1 MLVPEKRKVFGL
13 MIPKQSQSYWP
24 IRLPTRK
31 KNYYQEELLVN
42 ERYDALE
49 LAKTWST
56 SLNIEKNEM
65 GLKIFPFPKG
75 IVMSIHGY
83 RQSDKSLD
91 FKFKTQP
98 LKSGELFL
106 SDILL
111 KPGKWNLAGSINPLL
126 IKLKRKYI
134 INDRCF
140 SSWIYGKPSLLG
152 DV

>member
-1 MLVPEKRKVFGL
+1 MKINWGTAILLSFIAFASFIGYWVYKIQSNDQYDYQLVE
-13 MIPKQSQSYWP
+13 
-24 IRLPTRK
+24 

-65 GLKIFPFPKG
+65 GLKIFPFPEG
-75 IVMSIHGY
+75 IVLSIHGY

-98 LKSGELFL
+98 LKSGELLL
-106 SDILL
+106 SDTLL
-111 KPGKWNLAGSINPLL
+111 KPGIWNLI
-126 IKLKRKYI
+126 
-134 INDRCF
+134 F
-140 SSWIYGKPSLLG
+140 SWFDQSASYQIEKKIYY
-152 DV
+152 

>member
-1 MLVPEKRKVFGL
+1 MKINWGTAILLSFIAFASFIGYWVYKIQSNDQYDYQLVE
-13 MIPKQSQSYWP
+13 
-24 IRLPTRK
+24 

-65 GLKIFPFPKG
+65 GLKIFPFPEG
-75 IVMSIHGY
+75 IVMSIYGY

-106 SDILL
+106 SDTLL
-111 KPGKWNLAGSINPLL
+111 KPGIWNLT
-126 IKLKRKYI
+126 
-134 INDRCF
+134 F
-140 SSWIYGKPSLLG
+140 SWIDQSVSYQIEKKIYY
-152 DV
+152 